1 MIAVLQRTSK
11 ASVVVDNK
19 IVGNINSGLVILL
32 GIKKGDSKEDADY
45 LAQKISRFRMFNDNT
60 NKMNRSILDIQASA
74 LVISQFTLCA
84 DIKKGRRPS
93 FLNAESPELS
103 KKLYEYFKV
112 SLQKLGILVESGQ
125 FGSLMKVKLVN
136 DGPVTFVIDSKE

>member
-11 ASVVVDNK
+11 ASVAVDDK

-32 GIKKGDSKEDADY
+32 GIKKGDSKVDADY
-45 LAQKISRFRMFNDNT
+45 LAQKISRFRMFNDDK

-84 DIKKGRRPS
+84 NTKKGRRPS

-112 SLQKLGILVESGQ
+112 SLRQLGILVESGQ

-136 DGPVTFVIDSKE
+136 DGPVTFVLDSKE

>member
-1 MIAVLQRTSK
+1 MIAVLQRASK
-11 ASVVVDNK
+11 ASVAVDDK

-45 LAQKISRFRMFNDNT
+45 LAQKISRLRMFNDDT

-84 DIKKGRRPS
+84 DTKKGRRPS

-112 SLQKLGILVESGQ
+112 SLRKLGILVESGQ

-136 DGPVTFVIDSKE
+136 DGPVTFVLDSKE

>member
-1 MIAVLQRTSK
+1 MIAVLQRTLK
-11 ASVVVDNK
+11 ASVAVDDK

-84 DIKKGRRPS
+84 DTKKGRRPS

-112 SLQKLGILVESGQ
+112 SLRQLGILVESGQ

-136 DGPVTFVIDSKE
+136 DGPVTFVLDSKE

>member
-1 MIAVLQRTSK
+1 MIAVLQLNTK
-11 ASVVVDNK
+11 LSVAVDDK

-45 LAQKISRFRMFNDNT
+45 LAQKISRFRMFNDDK

-84 DIKKGRRPS
+84 DTKKGRRPS

-103 KKLYEYFKV
+103 KKLYENLKV
-112 SLQKLGILVESGQ
+112 SLRQLGILVESGQ
-125 FGSLMKVKLVN
+125 FGLLMKVKLVN
-136 DGPVTFVIDSKE
+136 DGPVTFVLDSKE

>member
-11 ASVVVDNK
+11 ASVVVDDKN
-19 IVGNINSGLVILL
+19 VGNINSGLVILL

-84 DIKKGRRPS
+84 DTKKGRRPS

-112 SLQKLGILVESGQ
+112 SLRDLGILVESGQ

-136 DGPVTFVIDSKE
+136 DGPVTFVLDSKE

>member
-11 ASVVVDNK
+11 ASVAVDDQ

-84 DIKKGRRPS
+84 DTKKGRRPS

-112 SLQKLGILVESGQ
+112 SLRQLGILVESGQ

-136 DGPVTFVIDSKE
+136 DGPVTFVLDSKE

>member
-1 MIAVLQRTSK
+1 MIAVLQRTLK
-11 ASVVVDNK
+11 ASVVVDDK

-32 GIKKGDSKEDADY
+32 GIKKGDSKEDVDY

-84 DIKKGRRPS
+84 DTKKGRRPS

-112 SLQKLGILVESGQ
+112 SLRNLGILVESGQ

-136 DGPVTFVIDSKE
+136 DGPVTFVLDSKE

>member
-1 MIAVLQRTSK
+1 MIAVLQRTLK
-11 ASVVVDNK
+11 ASVAVDDK

-45 LAQKISRFRMFNDNT
+45 LAQKISRFRMFNDDK

-84 DIKKGRRPS
+84 NTKKGRRPS

-112 SLQKLGILVESGQ
+112 SLRQLGILVESGQ

-136 DGPVTFVIDSKE
+136 DGPVTFVLDSKE

>member
-1 MIAVLQRTSK
+1 MIAILQRTSK
-11 ASVVVDNK
+11 ASVTVNNK
-19 IVGNINSGLVILL
+19 VVGNINSGLVILL

-45 LAQKISRFRMFNDNT
+45 LAQKISRFRIFNDYT
-60 NKMNRSILDIQASA
+60 SKMNRSILDIQASA

-84 DIKKGRRPS
+84 DTKKGRRPS

-112 SLQKLGILVESGQ
+112 SLHKLGILVESGQ

>member
-1 MIAVLQRTSK
+1 MIAVLQRTLK
-11 ASVVVDNK
+11 ASVVVDDK

-32 GIKKGDSKEDADY
+32 GIKKGDSKEDVDY

-84 DIKKGRRPS
+84 DTKKGRRPS

-112 SLQKLGILVESGQ
+112 SLRQLGILVESGQ

-136 DGPVTFVIDSKE
+136 DGPVTFVLDSKE